1 MYTPVT
7 AVWWQASSF
16 CLKGGMFLSSLYP
29 ESVFQTMGPSFP
41 LFSFSRLHNSIVKP
55 SFYFII
61 NLVK

>member
-29 ESVFQTMGPSFP
+29 ESVFQTMGPSSP
-41 LFSFSRLHNSIVKP
+41 LFGLSRLHNRSQ
-55 SFYFII
+55 SFHFII